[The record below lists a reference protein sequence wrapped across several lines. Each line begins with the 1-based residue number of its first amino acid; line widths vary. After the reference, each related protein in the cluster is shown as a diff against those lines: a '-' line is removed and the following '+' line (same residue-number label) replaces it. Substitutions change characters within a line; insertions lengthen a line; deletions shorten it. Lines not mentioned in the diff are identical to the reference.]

1 MKFAYWNKWGG
12 DPKKVL
18 RTKGI
23 TNDEW
28 YISDIT
34 NPGPENVTNTTP
46 SKLDWDY
53 EREYNRAMIKQRK
66 RTRED
71 IQRIQDLR
79 RSNASAKYKNK
90 KKYDRKNQDWK
101 KGL

>member
-1 MKFAYWNKWGG
+1 MKMAYWNKWGG

-34 NPGPENVTNTTP
+34 NVTNTTP
-46 SKLDWDY
+46 SEFDFEITK
-53 EREYNRAMIKQRK
+53 
-66 RTRED
+66 
-71 IQRIQDLR
+71 
-79 RSNASAKYKNK
+79 
-90 KKYDRKNQDWK
+90 
-101 KGL
+101 

>member
-1 MKFAYWNKWGG
+1 
-12 DPKKVL
+12 
-18 RTKGI
+18 
-23 TNDEW
+23 
-28 YISDIT
+28 
-34 NPGPENVTNTTP
+34 
-46 SKLDWDY
+46 
-53 EREYNRAMIKQRK
+53 MIKQRK

-90 KKYDRKNQDWK
+90 KKYDRNNKEWK